1 METLN
6 QMQKRIQAF
15 SIHSLYCREDGS
27 FETNPNLIH
36 KYCETYGS
44 RLHIGENYA
53 SKQSGQKRRRS
64 LLYVHGL

>member
-15 SIHSLYCREDGS
+15 SIHSLYCRGDGS

-36 KYCETYGS
+36 KVDETGS
-44 RLHIGENYA
+44 LKGFVKK
-53 SKQSGQKRRRS
+53 S
-64 LLYVHGL
+64 V